1 MMEAVD
7 EKTPPREDTDPEWD
21 IEDDAPESVEDKLD
35 SGEQGAFDED
45 EERIEGRR
53 TQLSLLAGGEEPDSS
68 SFKMQ
73 GGKVNVEG
81 QFDKGDVID
90 LIVKVRVAEVD
101 FVDKVDNDGYVVGT
115 DRRHIAKPLSIRRAE
130 R

>member
-1 MMEAVD
+1 MGHRRRRPGVL
-7 EKTPPREDTDPEWD
+7 
-21 IEDDAPESVEDKLD
+21 EDKVD